1 MNNTLYKRIFESVLE
16 PSNPEI
22 DPQLDADN
30 FKQGFDQEEDFEGL
44 DSELQDITLSEEE
57 IEAVVQQSKIYNQKI
72 TGFISLL
79 NKIQEDVLKGR
90 YKNIQAK
97 GLDKF
102 SNIIKDLQELG
113 TDLTAGVN
121 DALIKKS
128 QDN

>member
-1 MNNTLYKRIFESVLE
+1 M
-16 PSNPEI
+16 
-22 DPQLDADN
+22 
-30 FKQGFDQEEDFEGL
+30 
-44 DSELQDITLSEEE
+44 
-57 IEAVVQQSKIYNQKI
+57 QQSKIYNQKI